1 MADVAL
7 KLAAL
12 LVEHVRASQ
21 VVDMGLLSADPVAA
35 IRSDDSV
42 VVEFVDPS
50 TLPRSCS
57 IVATYDASSNPP
69 RICVPNGP
77 WTGHRNFSVL
87 HEYSHHLRNQ
97 VPEVLEILFSA
108 GLRAGSI
115 EESMC
120 DTFASRTLIPDSL
133 RAGLFAD
140 GVSAGAVAELIVGS
154 SASSWAACVSAA
166 QSLEHPGYVMLLNGE
181 AETLFAGRAMDVFP
195 VPRGTKQTGLLTRAA
210 RGLALRGSDRVVLGG
225 GSFTPEMNIETA
237 VVPSGIVAVAVDG
250 PVPWK
255 NLYAGRDHRSA
266 VEEHSCSH
274 CAFTY
279 PMLGAS
285 CRTCDVVPC
294 PQCSRCECVSQPMRS
309 ERQCTRCFVLKPP
322 HDFGSDLET
331 VCIECN

>member
-1 MADVAL
+1 MADASL

-12 LVEHVRASQ
+12 LTAHVRASQ
-21 VVDMGLLSADPVAA
+21 VVDMRLLSTDPLEALKP
-35 IRSDDSV
+35 DESV
-42 VVEFVDPS
+42 VVELVDPDS
-50 TLPRSCS
+50 LPRKCS

-69 RICVPNGP
+69 RISVPEGP

-87 HEYSHHLRNQ
+87 HEYAHHLRNQ
-97 VPEVLEILFSA
+97 VPEVLEILF
-108 GLRAGSI
+108 RAGPRASVL

-120 DTFASRTLIPDSL
+120 DTFASRTLIPENVRD
-133 RAGLFAD
+133 GLFAD
-140 GVSAGAVAELIVGS
+140 GVTATAVADLIVGS

-166 QSLEHPGYVMLLNGE
+166 QSLEHPGYVILLNGE

-195 VPRGTKQTGLLTRAA
+195 VPRGTRQTGLLARAA
-210 RGLALRGSDRVVLGG
+210 RGLVLRGSDRVVLGG
-225 GSFTPEMNIETA
+225 GSLSAEMNIETA

-255 NLYAGRDHRSA
+255 NLYAGRAHRSS
-266 VEEHSCSH
+266 VDEHSCSH

-279 PMLGAS
+279 PMLGAP

-294 PQCSRCECVSQPMRS
+294 PQCSRCDCDTKPMRG

-322 HDFGSDLET
+322 RDFESDLERI
-331 VCIECN
+331 CIECN